1 MDPFNACRHK
11 IPLHESCVVTSKFVS
26 SSDQVDGEKSSLL
39 VGSVALLGERNDIIH
54 EKTNI
59 EGLDQF
65 GTL

>member
-1 MDPFNACRHK
+1 MDPLNMCRHK

-26 SSDQVDGEKSSLL
+26 SDDQVDGEKSSLL
-39 VGSVALLGERNDIIH
+39 VGSVELFMK
-54 EKTNI
+54 KTNI